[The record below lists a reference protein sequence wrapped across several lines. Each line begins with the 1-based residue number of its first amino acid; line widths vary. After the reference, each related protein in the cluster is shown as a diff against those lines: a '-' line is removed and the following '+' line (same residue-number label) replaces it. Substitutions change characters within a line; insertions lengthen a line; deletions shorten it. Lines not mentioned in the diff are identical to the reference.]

1 MTDII
6 QSLVSELESKG
17 YGAGRP
23 VSEMTLR
30 SDYRLPGWVAI
41 PPAFV
46 ELLNEHLET
55 ITVGPEIPDPRPKDT
70 GQAGGTNSPQEGEPD
85 IFDLF
90 VGMLGGYS
98 KK

>member
-1 MTDII
+1 MTDTI
-6 QSLVSELESKG
+6 QSLVTELESKG

-30 SDYRLPGWVAI
+30 SDYKLPGWVAI
-41 PPAFV
+41 TPAFV

-55 ITVGPEIPDPRPKDT
+55 ITVGPEVPDPRQNES
-70 GQAGGTNSPQEGEPD
+70 GQSASGGSPQSEDPD
-85 IFDLF
+85 IFDIF